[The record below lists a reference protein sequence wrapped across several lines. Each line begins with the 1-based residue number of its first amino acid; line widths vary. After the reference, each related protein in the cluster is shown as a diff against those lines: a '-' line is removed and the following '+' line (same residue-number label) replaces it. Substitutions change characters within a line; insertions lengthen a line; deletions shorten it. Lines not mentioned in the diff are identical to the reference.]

1 MSLVSVYLAL
11 VSLSPRAVPL
21 IFRADIVFPFVR
33 LNSCRGKI
41 DFYTGRY
48 GAGRGVSTVLEME
61 GDKLRDS
68 LKSIILRIRSK
79 TAYLKSRDRCYKS
92 LKLTRRFRRERRLSR
107 RKVRVKPS
115 RSLSPIA
122 VRRLRR
128 VERNDSRARP
138 RPTWFFTCSADD
150 SQNDSREG
158 LARANE
164 VG

>member
-41 DFYTGRY
+41 DFYTSRY

-61 GDKLRDS
+61 ADKLRDS

-92 LKLTRRFRRERRLSR
+92 LKLTRRFRDVFREE
-107 RKVRVKPS
+107 
-115 RSLSPIA
+115 RS
-122 VRRLRR
+122 
-128 VERNDSRARP
+128 E
-138 RPTWFFTCSADD
+138 
-150 SQNDSREG
+150 
-158 LARANE
+158 
-164 VG
+164 